1 MKRAADPVLSAILRK
16 VRMGI
21 CDEEVEQQLQSR
33 LEPDD
38 VSQLDLSKTVVI
50 CSTRAE
56 IGEINNSCLER
67 LPGQAVEYTVQ

>member
-1 MKRAADPVLSAILRK
+1 
-16 VRMGI
+16 MGI

-50 CSTRAE
+50 CSTHAE
-56 IGEINNSCLER
+56 IGEINNSCLENC
-67 LPGQAVEYTVQ
+67 QAKQ